1 MHSTRLN
8 ALRRGDPNK
17 DVMNSEKT
25 GVVDE
30 LSKDDVNGNATVAG
44 EFEKSDLKNAAKQKT
59 GIQDNLFSHPELV
72 PEQVLVDAIIDAI
85 FYYEVDR
92 ERIRKDPLVRFLIPN
107 PDGNY
112 HFAIVTAMGVIT
124 EGKKGLELQAAF
136 RRIKE
141 KRDVEVVR
149 ADTGTARSLDYN
161 AAKIEEAI
169 ESATKMKRPYGL
181 LGYSQ
186 GCANALNTE
195 SLLLSGTTTAEFAL
209 LWSVDSEFTLSFSSQ
224 APLSSN
230 NLSSTPKP
238 AWYADSFCFQQ
249 QMVLCTARRWI

>member
-1 MHSTRLN
+1 LN
-8 ALRRGDPNK
+8 ALRRGDPKQNASK
-17 DVMNSEKT
+17 PDDAE
-25 GVVDE
+25 VVDE
-30 LSKDDVNGNATVAG
+30 FIDGSADGDVSPR
-44 EFEKSDLKNAAKQKT
+44 ESEKSDRKNAAKQKR
-59 GIQDNLFSHPELV
+59 GIQDDLFSHPELV

-85 FYYEVDR
+85 FYYEADR

-107 PDGNY
+107 PSGNY

-124 EGKKGLELQAAF
+124 EGKKGRELEAAF

-149 ADTGTARSLDYN
+149 ADTGTARSYDYN

-195 SLLLSGTTTAEFAL
+195 SLLLSGMCCCADFAFSH
-209 LWSVDSEFTLSFSSQ
+209 SVGNGFTLSALRRLPCPAKSS
-224 APLSSN
+224 
-230 NLSSTPKP
+230 
-238 AWYADSFCFQQ
+238 C
-249 QMVLCTARRWI
+249 